1 MCNVTEDLWCMMK
14 HSAISMQPDGSEEPR
29 SIGTSVSCNGRL
41 SQVLSTN
48 FIICLSTLSASVV
61 INVIYLAF
69 FCCCVF
75 FKLDILQVSTSY
87 QFNLYC
93 PGIWDKFPSTRAM
106 AAGSLFWDIR
116 TEKMWCQASWSRTCT
131 VPVAQHTANK
141 GWNMCTLFPAK
152 LHRTSTVASKCN
164 LFLLSEPIRLVTTEE
179 RATRSNIIIKY

>member
-93 PGIWDKFPSTRAM
+93 PGIWDLNFLVLEQWQLDLYSGTFVLKKCDARPAG
-106 AAGSLFWDIR
+106 AAHAPY
-116 TEKMWCQASWSRTCT
+116 Q
-131 VPVAQHTANK
+131 
-141 GWNMCTLFPAK
+141 
-152 LHRTSTVASKCN
+152 
-164 LFLLSEPIRLVTTEE
+164 
-179 RATRSNIIIKY
+179 